1 MSDFMDKAKAAAE
14 GLKDSEALKKA
25 EQIAE
30 DKAAEGGTVG
40 SIADKVDDAI
50 DQVQGTKD

>member
-1 MSDFMDKAKAAAE
+1 MSDFMDKAKAAV
-14 GLKDSEALKKA
+14 GDIKDSDALKKV
-25 EQIAE
+25 EDIAE
-30 DKAAEGGTVG
+30 RKAAEEGTVG